1 MTSYS
6 WNSDVSN
13 FGSNCLE
20 MLEPFSG
27 NLGNLGGNWGGG
39 SDSVSAAQSLVLDGE
54 RGELVKAPIGVGK
67 KSVGVPE
74 EKVVAALKSHSEAER
89 RRRERINAHL
99 NTLRGLVPCTEKM
112 DKAAL
117 LAEVITQVK
126 QLQKTARESATGLII
141 PMDDDEVRVEPHH
154 NEDGSFSLR
163 VSLCCDYRPELMSE
177 LRQALESL
185 HLNTVKAEIS
195 TLGDRIKNVFVFTSR
210 KDIDSENAESCQLLV
225 NSVHQALSG
234 ILDKASASAEY
245 SPRTTLPTKRRRT
258 SYVDSSSSSS

>member
-1 MTSYS
+1 
-6 WNSDVSN
+6 
-13 FGSNCLE
+13 
-20 MLEPFSG
+20 
-27 NLGNLGGNWGGG
+27 
-39 SDSVSAAQSLVLDGE
+39 
-54 RGELVKAPIGVGK
+54 
-67 KSVGVPE
+67 
-74 EKVVAALKSHSEAER
+74 
-89 RRRERINAHL
+89 
-99 NTLRGLVPCTEKM
+99 M

-126 QLQKTARESATGLII
+126 QLQETARESATGLII

-154 NEDGSFSLR
+154 DEDGSFSLR

-177 LRQALESL
+177 LRQALDSL

-195 TLGDRIKNVFVFTSR
+195 TLGERIKNVFVFTSR

-245 SPRTTLPTKRRRT
+245 SPRTTLPTKRRRI
-258 SYVDSSSSSS
+258 SYIDSSSSSS

>member
-27 NLGNLGGNWGGG
+27 NLGGNWGGG
-39 SDSVSAAQSLVLDGE
+39 SDSVSAAQSLVLDGG

-99 NTLRGLVPCTEKM
+99 NTLRGLVPCTETEKM

-126 QLQKTARESATGLII
+126 LQKTARESATGLII

-154 NEDGSFSLR
+154 DEDGSFSLR
-163 VSLCCDYRPELMSE
+163 ISLCCDYRPELMSE
-177 LRQALESL
+177 LRQALDSL

-225 NSVHQALSG
+225 NSVHQALIG